1 MKSISWE
8 ETLFGVPQGS
18 TPGPLIFNILMCHL
32 FIILEETD
40 VASYADDNIPFVLEA
55 ISEFVGNSLE
65 NCTAT

>member
-18 TPGPLIFNILMCHL
+18 TPGPLIFNILMCRL

-65 NCTAT
+65 NCSVT